1 MFITDLSIRRPT
13 VSWVM
18 SLILIIF
25 GLFVFWKLP
34 VRELPNGIQPPVVQ
48 VQVDYKSA
56 AASIVDQEVTQVL
69 EDVIGGAEGIKNI
82 DSKSENGRSTI
93 NVEFDTSIDLDNAAN
108 DIRERVARVVDNLPS
123 ESDPPQILKRAAGF
137 TTTMWLSLSSS
148 TWSDLELGDYA
159 ERFLVDQFSSV
170 KNVGRIRV
178 GGLRELS
185 IRVWVDP
192 IKLAANDLTI
202 KEVESAMRG
211 ENISLPAGTLEADNI
226 DLTLNLDKSY
236 NDINSI
242 KQLPIKKKNNKVIL
256 LSDVAN
262 VEFGPVSEKTL
273 FKAQTKDQI
282 NLKTVGIGIYAR
294 SGASTV
300 ELSNEIKKKIIEV
313 KKSLPEELDLRV
325 SFNRANYVEA
335 AIEEVYKT
343 LFIAFILVVL
353 IIYLFLGNLKAVI
366 VPAIA
371 LPVSLIAS
379 FLGLYIFGLSI
390 NIFVLL
396 SFILAIGIITDDSVI
411 MTDAI
416 YRRIENGENSLVA
429 AYKGSKQISFAI
441 IATTLILVAVFLP
454 LIFIKGISGTLFRET
469 AIALSFSIVVSS
481 FVALTLSPM
490 LASKFLNKKTSKKFI
505 IRKFEN
511 IFSNFAN
518 FYKETLGT
526 VIYKTRTVGIFIIF
540 IIIASI
546 LLFNFSKKELLPME
560 DRGAYLII
568 GATDEGSSF
577 EYTQEQAQKV
587 EARLLPLLQAEDSPY
602 SRFIMRV
609 PGFGSSAN
617 SYNSFIIIALLDD
630 WKNRKKGQQI
640 VLREAIGKIVTLPQ
654 ALAFPI
660 SPQSIRV
667 SSYNKPVQMVIY
679 GSTYEELEEIQKKII
694 RKLRSNKNLSRID
707 SDYNRNKPEVKLI
720 INKNKAKDLGVSTKA
735 IGETLE
741 TLYGG
746 KKITTFNKLGKEYP
760 IIVQQYLSDRRNK
773 EGVSKIFVRS
783 ETNSK
788 LISLANLVSFKE
800 EGSAKQLARYN
811 RQRAVTISANINE
824 GYTLTEA
831 IKFFEE
837 VMSSEAPKNQIT
849 WKGKS
854 EEIKETSNELFIIF
868 ALALLTAYL
877 VMAATFNSFIHP
889 FIIVLTVP
897 LAIFGGLVFILFLNS
912 SVNIFSQIALI
923 ILIGISTKNSILIVD
938 FANQIRTTGKNID
951 TAVKE
956 ACAVRFRPIIMT
968 SLSTMIAMM
977 PLVIG
982 NIGPGAG
989 EGSRLA
995 VGSTILGGM
1004 IISTF
1009 FTLYVTPSMYLA
1021 LAKNTK
1027 RIDVIDI
1034 ELKKNYLKNNI
1045 FIFI

>member
-1 MFITDLSIRRPT
+1 MFITELSIKRPAF
-13 VSWVM
+13 SWVM
-18 SLILIIF
+18 SLILIVF

-48 VQVDYKSA
+48 VQINYKSA
-56 AASIVDQEVTQVL
+56 SASIVDQEVTQVV

-108 DIRERVARVVDNLPS
+108 DIRERVARIVDNLPG

-159 ERFLVDQFSSV
+159 DRYLVDQFSSI
-170 KNVGRIRV
+170 KNVGRILV

-202 KEVESAMRG
+202 KEVELAMRG

-242 KQLPIKKKNNKVIL
+242 KQLPIKKTGNKVIL

-262 VEFGPVSEKTL
+262 IEFGPVSEKTL
-273 FKAQTKDQI
+273 FKSQTKDQI

-300 ELSNEIKKKIIEV
+300 ELSDDIKKRIIEV
-313 KKSLPEELDLRV
+313 KKTLPDGLDLRV

-343 LFIAFILVVL
+343 LLIAFILVVL

-366 VPAIA
+366 VPAVA

-416 YRRIENGENSLVA
+416 YRRIENGETPLVA
-429 AYKGSKQISFAI
+429 AYKGSKQITFAI

-454 LIFIKGISGTLFRET
+454 LIFIEGISGTLFRET
-469 AIALSFSIVVSS
+469 AIALSFSIIVSS

-490 LASKFLNKKTSKKFI
+490 LASKFLTKRTSKKFLI
-505 IRKFEN
+505 KKFEN
-511 IFSNFAN
+511 IFLKFSNY
-518 FYKETLGT
+518 YKETLEIA
-526 VIYKTRTVGIFIIF
+526 VYKTKTISFFIIL
-540 IIIASI
+540 IVVSSV
-546 LLFNFSKKELLPME
+546 LLFSFSKKELLPQE

-568 GATDEGSSF
+568 GFTDEGSSF

-587 EARLLPLLQAEDSPY
+587 EARLIPLLQAEDSPY

-640 VLREAIGKIVTLPQ
+640 VIREAIGKIVTLPQ
-654 ALAFPI
+654 AIAFPI

-667 SSYNKPVQMVIY
+667 SNYNKPVQMVIY
-679 GSTYEELEEIQKKII
+679 GSTYEELEEIQSKVI
-694 RKLRSNKNLSRID
+694 RKLRSNRNLSRIE

-720 INKNKAKDLGVSTKA
+720 IDQNKTKDLGVSTRS

-746 KKITTFNKLGKEYP
+746 KRITTFNKLGKEYP

-773 EGVSKIFVRS
+773 EGISKIFVRS
-783 ETNSK
+783 ETNGK

-800 EGSAKQLARYN
+800 EGAAKELSRYN
-811 RQRAVTISANINE
+811 RQRAITISANISEN
-824 GYTLTEA
+824 YTLTEA
-831 IKFFEE
+831 IKFLEE
-837 VMSSEAPKNQIT
+837 VMADIAPENQIT
-849 WKGKS
+849 WKGES

-868 ALALLTAYL
+868 ALALLTSYL

-889 FIIVLTVP
+889 FIIFLTVP

-923 ILIGISTKNSILIVD
+923 ILIGISTKNSILIVEY
-938 FANQIRTTGKNID
+938 ANQIRTTGKNID
-951 TAVKE
+951 VAVKE
-956 ACAVRFRPIIMT
+956 ACSVRFRPIMMT
-968 SLSTMIAMM
+968 SLSTMIAML
-977 PLVIG
+977 PLIIG

-995 VGSTILGGM
+995 IGSTILGGM

-1027 RIDVIDI
+1027 RIDTIDL
-1034 ELKKNYLKNNI
+1034 ELKRELSKK
-1045 FIFI
+1045 

>member
-1 MFITDLSIRRPT
+1 MFITELSIRRPV

-18 SLILIIF
+18 SLILIVF

-34 VRELPNGIQPPVVQ
+34 VRELPSGIQPPVVQ
-48 VQVDYKSA
+48 VQVNYNSA
-56 AASIVDQEVTQVL
+56 AAPIVNQEVTQVL

-93 NVEFDTSIDLDNAAN
+93 NIEFDTSIELDNAAN
-108 DIRERVARVVDNLPS
+108 DVRERVARVVDNLPS
-123 ESDPPQILKRAAGF
+123 EADPPQILKRAAGF
-137 TTTMWLSLSSS
+137 TTTMWLALSSS

-159 ERFLVDQFSSV
+159 ERYLVDTFSSV
-170 KNVGRIRV
+170 KNVGRILV

-185 IRVWVDP
+185 IRVWIDP

-202 KEVESAMRG
+202 QEVEQALRG
-211 ENISLPAGTLEADNI
+211 ENIRLPAGTLEADNI

-236 NDINSI
+236 NSI
-242 KQLPIKKKNNKVIL
+242 ETIEQLPIKKNNKQIVT
-256 LSDVAN
+256 LSDVAKI
-262 VEFGPVSEKTL
+262 EFGPVSEKTL
-273 FKAQTKDQI
+273 FKAQRKDQL

-300 ELSNEIKKKIIEV
+300 ELSKEIKKKIFEV
-313 KKSLPEELDLRV
+313 NKTLPDGLKLEIA
-325 SFNRANYVEA
+325 FNRATYVGA
-335 AIEEVYKT
+335 AINEVYKT
-343 LFIAFILVVL
+343 LVIAFILVVI

-379 FLGLYIFGLSI
+379 FLGIYLFGLSI

-416 YRRIENGENSLVA
+416 YRRIENGETPLVA
-429 AYKGSKQISFAI
+429 SYKGSKQITFAI
-441 IATTLILVAVFLP
+441 IATTLILIAVFLP
-454 LIFIKGISGTLFRET
+454 LIFIEGISGTLFKET

-490 LASKFLNKKTSKKFI
+490 LASKFLTKKTDKNFI
-505 IRKFEN
+505 INRFEKFFLS
-511 IFSNFAN
+511 FSK
-518 FYKETLGT
+518 FYEETLA
-526 VIYKTRTVGIFIIF
+526 VLMKKTKSITIFIIL
-540 IIIASI
+540 IIVGSI
-546 LLFNFSKKELLPME
+546 LLFDFSKKELLPME
-560 DRGAYLII
+560 DRGAYLVI
-568 GATDEGSSF
+568 GFTDEGSSF
-577 EYTQEQAQKV
+577 EYTQEKAQVIEK
-587 EARLLPLLQAEDSPY
+587 RLIPLLQEENSPY

-617 SYNSFIIIALLDD
+617 SFNSFIIIALLDNWD
-630 WKNRKKGQQI
+630 NRKKNSQT
-640 VLREAIGKIVTLPQ
+640 VMREAIGKIVTVPQ
-654 ALAFPI
+654 AVAFPI

-679 GSTYEELEEIQKKII
+679 GSTYEELEKIQSQVI
-694 RKLRSNKNLSRID
+694 RTLRKNGNLSRIE
-707 SDYNRNKPEVKLI
+707 SDYSRNKPEVKLL
-720 INKNKAKDLGVSTKA
+720 INKNKAKDLGVSTEK
-735 IGETLE
+735 IGRTLE

-746 KKITTFNKLGKEYP
+746 KRVTTFNKLGKEYP
-760 IIVQQYLSDRRNK
+760 IILQQYLADRRNK
-773 EGVSKIFVRS
+773 EGISKIFVRS
-783 ETNSK
+783 DTTGK
-788 LISLANLVSFKE
+788 LISLVNLVDFKE
-800 EGSAKQLARYN
+800 VGAAKELSRYN
-811 RQRAVTISANINE
+811 RQPAVTISANISEN
-824 GYTLTEA
+824 YSLSDA
-831 IKFFEE
+831 IKYLENTME
-837 VMSSEAPKNQIT
+837 KVAPQNQIT

-854 EEIKETSNELFIIF
+854 EEVKETSNELFIIF

-877 VMAATFNSFIHP
+877 VMAATFNSFVHP
-889 FIIVLTVP
+889 FIIILTVP

-938 FANQIRTTGKNID
+938 YANQIRTKGKNIE

-956 ACAVRFRPIIMT
+956 ACSIRFRPIIMT

-1009 FTLYVTPSMYLA
+1009 FTLYVTPTMYLA

-1027 RIDVIDI
+1027 RIDAVDI
-1034 ELKKNYLKNNI
+1034 ELKKELR
-1045 FIFI
+1045 

>member
-1 MFITDLSIRRPT
+1 MYLTEVSIRRP
-13 VSWVM
+13 VISWVM
-18 SLILIIF
+18 SLILILF
-25 GLFVFWKLP
+25 GIFVFWKLP
-34 VRELPNGIQPPVVQ
+34 VRELPSGLQPPIVQ
-48 VQVDYKSA
+48 IQIDYKSA
-56 AASIVDQEVTQVL
+56 AAPIVDQEVTQVV

-82 DSKSENGRSTI
+82 ESKSENGRSTI
-93 NVEFDTSIDLDNAAN
+93 NVIFDTEIDLDNAAN
-108 DIRERVARVVDNLPS
+108 DIRERVARIIDNLPT
-123 ESDPPQILKRAAGF
+123 ESDPPQILKQAAGF

-159 ERFLVDQFSSV
+159 ERYLVDTFSSV

-185 IRVWVDP
+185 IRVWIDP
-192 IKLAANDLTI
+192 IKLAANDLTVQD
-202 KEVESAMRG
+202 VELALRR
-211 ENISLPAGTLEADNI
+211 ENIRLPAGTLEANNI
-226 DLTLNLDKSY
+226 DLNLSLDKSY
-236 NDINSI
+236 SDIDKI
-242 KQLPIKKKNNKVIL
+242 KQLPIKKNEQKVLL

-262 VEFGPVSEKTL
+262 IEFGPVSEKTL
-273 FKAQTKDQI
+273 FKAQTKNKI
-282 NLKTVGIGIYAR
+282 NLKTVGIGIYAK

-300 ELSNEIKKKIIEV
+300 ELSKTIREKVTQVSKK
-313 KKSLPEELDLRV
+313 LPEGLTLEVAFD
-325 SFNRANYVEA
+325 RANYVSA

-343 LFIAFILVVL
+343 LIIAFILVVI

-379 FLGLYIFGLSI
+379 FLGLYLFGLSI

-416 YRRIENGENSLVA
+416 YRRIEKGETPLVA
-429 AYKGSKQISFAI
+429 AYKGSKQITFAI
-441 IATTLILVAVFLP
+441 IATTLILIAVFLP
-454 LIFIKGISGTLFRET
+454 LIFIEGISGTLFKET
-469 AIALSFSIVVSS
+469 AIALSFSIVISS

-490 LASKFLNKKTSKKFI
+490 LASKFLIKKTNKNFI
-505 IRKFEN
+505 IKRFEKHFQS
-511 IFSNFAN
+511 FSK
-518 FYKETLGT
+518 FYKETLNILIDKSKM
-526 VIYKTRTVGIFIIF
+526 VSIFIIF

-560 DRGAYLII
+560 DRGAYLVI
-568 GATDEGSSF
+568 GFTDEGSSF
-577 EYTQEQAQKV
+577 EYTQEKAQIIEK
-587 EARLLPLLQAEDSPY
+587 RLTPLLQADDSPY
-602 SRFIMRV
+602 ARFIMRV

-617 SYNSFIIIALLDD
+617 SYNSFIIIALLDN
-630 WKNRKKGQQI
+630 WKNRDKNSQTI
-640 VLREAIGKIVTLPQ
+640 MREAIGKIVTVPQ
-654 ALAFPI
+654 AVAFPI

-694 RKLRSNKNLSRID
+694 NNLRINPSLSRIE
-707 SDYNRNKPEVKLI
+707 SDYSRNKPEVKLI
-720 INKNKAKDLGVSTKA
+720 INKSKAKDLGISTES
-735 IGETLE
+735 IGRTLE
-741 TLYGG
+741 ILYGG
-746 KKITTFNKLGKEYP
+746 KKVTTFNKLGKEYP
-760 IIVQQYLSDRRNK
+760 IILQQYISDRRNK
-773 EGVSKIFVRS
+773 DGISKIFVRS
-783 ETNSK
+783 KDGE
-788 LISLANLVSFKE
+788 LISLVNLVEFVE
-800 EGSAKQLARYN
+800 EGNAKELNRYN

-824 GYTLTEA
+824 NYTLSEA
-831 IKFFEE
+831 IRFLEDTVSE
-837 VMSSEAPKNQIT
+837 VSPENQIA

-854 EEIKETSNELFIIF
+854 EELKETTNELFIIF

-877 VMAATFNSFIHP
+877 VMAATFNSFVHP
-889 FIIVLTVP
+889 FIIILTVP

-938 FANQIRTTGKNID
+938 FANQLRTKGKNIQD
-951 TAVKE
+951 SIKE
-956 ACAVRFRPIIMT
+956 ACDLRFRPIIMT
-968 SLSTMIAMM
+968 SLSTMIAML

-989 EGSRLA
+989 EASRLA

-1009 FTLYVTPSMYLA
+1009 FTLYVTPSMYLL

-1027 RIDVIDI
+1027 RIDSVDID
-1034 ELKKNYLKNNI
+1034 LKKQLN
-1045 FIFI
+1045 

>member
-1 MFITDLSIRRPT
+1 MFITELSIRRPV

-18 SLILIIF
+18 SLILIVF

-34 VRELPNGIQPPVVQ
+34 VRELPSGIQPPVVQ
-48 VQVDYKSA
+48 VQVNYNSA
-56 AASIVDQEVTQVL
+56 AAPIVNQEVTQVL

-93 NVEFDTSIDLDNAAN
+93 NIEFDTSIELDNAAN
-108 DIRERVARVVDNLPS
+108 DVRERVARVVDNLPS
-123 ESDPPQILKRAAGF
+123 EADPPQILKRAAGF
-137 TTTMWLSLSSS
+137 TTTMWLALSSS

-159 ERFLVDQFSSV
+159 ERYLVDTFSSV
-170 KNVGRIRV
+170 KNVGRILV

-185 IRVWVDP
+185 IRVWIDP

-202 KEVESAMRG
+202 QEVEQALRG
-211 ENISLPAGTLEADNI
+211 ENIRLPAGTLEADNI

-236 NDINSI
+236 NSI
-242 KQLPIKKKNNKVIL
+242 ETIEQLPIKKNNKQIVT
-256 LSDVAN
+256 LSDVAKI
-262 VEFGPVSEKTL
+262 EFGPVSEKTL
-273 FKAQTKDQI
+273 FKAQRKDQL

-300 ELSNEIKKKIIEV
+300 ELSKEIKKKIFEV
-313 KKSLPEELDLRV
+313 NKTLPDGLKLEIA
-325 SFNRANYVEA
+325 FNRATYVGA
-335 AIEEVYKT
+335 AINEVYKT
-343 LFIAFILVVL
+343 LVIAFILVVI

-379 FLGLYIFGLSI
+379 FLGIYLFGLSI

-416 YRRIENGENSLVA
+416 YRRIENGETPLVA
-429 AYKGSKQISFAI
+429 SYKGSKQITFAI
-441 IATTLILVAVFLP
+441 IATTLILIAVFLP
-454 LIFIKGISGTLFRET
+454 LIFIEGISGTLFKET

-490 LASKFLNKKTSKKFI
+490 LASKFLTKKTDKNFI
-505 IRKFEN
+505 INRFEKFFLS
-511 IFSNFAN
+511 FSK
-518 FYKETLGT
+518 FYEETLT
-526 VIYKTRTVGIFIIF
+526 VLMKKTKSITIFIIL
-540 IIIASI
+540 IIVGSI
-546 LLFNFSKKELLPME
+546 LLFDFSKKELLPME
-560 DRGAYLII
+560 DRGAYLVI
-568 GATDEGSSF
+568 GFTDEGSSF
-577 EYTQEQAQKV
+577 EYTQEKAQVIEK
-587 EARLLPLLQAEDSPY
+587 RLIPLLQEENSPY
-602 SRFIMRV
+602 TRFIMRV

-617 SYNSFIIIALLDD
+617 SFNSFIIIALLDNWD
-630 WKNRKKGQQI
+630 NRKKNSQT
-640 VLREAIGKIVTLPQ
+640 VMREAIGKIVTVPQ
-654 ALAFPI
+654 AVAFPI

-679 GSTYEELEEIQKKII
+679 GSTYEELEKIQSQVI
-694 RKLRSNKNLSRID
+694 RTLRKNGNLSRIE
-707 SDYNRNKPEVKLI
+707 SDYSRNKPEVKLL
-720 INKNKAKDLGVSTKA
+720 INKNKAKDLGVSTEK
-735 IGETLE
+735 IGRTLE

-746 KKITTFNKLGKEYP
+746 KRVTTFNKLGKEYP
-760 IIVQQYLSDRRNK
+760 IILQQYLADRRNK
-773 EGVSKIFVRS
+773 EGISKIFVRS
-783 ETNSK
+783 DTTGK
-788 LISLANLVSFKE
+788 LISLVNLVDFKE
-800 EGSAKQLARYN
+800 VGAAKELSRYN
-811 RQRAVTISANINE
+811 RQPAVTISANISEN
-824 GYTLTEA
+824 YSLSDA
-831 IKFFEE
+831 IKYLENTMEE
-837 VMSSEAPKNQIT
+837 VAPQNQIT

-854 EEIKETSNELFIIF
+854 EEVKETSNELFIIF

-877 VMAATFNSFIHP
+877 VMAATFNSFVHP
-889 FIIVLTVP
+889 FIIILTVP

-938 FANQIRTTGKNID
+938 YANQIRTKGKNIE

-956 ACAVRFRPIIMT
+956 ACSIRFRPIIMT

-1009 FTLYVTPSMYLA
+1009 FTLYVTPAMYLA

-1027 RIDVIDI
+1027 RIDAVDI
-1034 ELKKNYLKNNI
+1034 ELKKELR
-1045 FIFI
+1045 

>member
-1 MFITDLSIRRPT
+1 MFITELSIKRPT

-18 SLILIIF
+18 SLILIVF

-56 AASIVDQEVTQVL
+56 SASIVDQEVTQVV

-82 DSKSENGRSTI
+82 DSSSLNGRSRI
-93 NVEFDTSIDLDNAAN
+93 NIQFNTDIDLDDAAN

-137 TTTMWLSLSSS
+137 TTTMWLALSSP

-159 ERFLVDQFSSV
+159 DRYLVDTFSSV
-170 KNVGRIRV
+170 KNVGRILV

-185 IRVWVDP
+185 IRVWLDP
-192 IKLAANDLTI
+192 VKLAANDLTVQ
-202 KEVESAMRG
+202 EVERALRG
-211 ENISLPAGTLEADNI
+211 ENIRLPAGTLEADNI

-236 NDINSI
+236 NSI
-242 KQLPIKKKNNKVIL
+242 ETIEQLPIKKISNRTII

-262 VEFGPVSEKTL
+262 IEFGPVSEKTL
-273 FKAQTKDQI
+273 FKAQRKDQL
-282 NLKTVGIGIYAR
+282 NLKTVGIGIYAK

-300 ELSNEIKKKIIEV
+300 ELSKEIKKKIKEV
-313 KKSLPEELDLRV
+313 KKTLPDGLDLEIA
-325 SFNRANYVEA
+325 FNRATYVGA
-335 AIEEVYKT
+335 AINEVYKT
-343 LFIAFILVVL
+343 LIIAFVLVVL

-371 LPVSLIAS
+371 LPVSLVAS
-379 FLGLYIFGLSI
+379 FLGIYVFGLSI

-416 YRRIENGENSLVA
+416 YRRIENGETPLVA
-429 AYKGSKQISFAI
+429 AYKGSKQITFAI
-441 IATTLILVAVFLP
+441 IATTLILIAVFLP
-454 LIFIKGISGTLFRET
+454 LIFIEGISGTLFRET

-490 LASKFLNKKTSKKFI
+490 LGSKFLTKKTNKNFIIKKFESLFLNFS
-505 IRKFEN
+505 KF
-511 IFSNFAN
+511 
-518 FYKETLGT
+518 YQETLAIT
-526 VIYKTRTVGIFIIF
+526 LNKTKTITFFIIF
-540 IIIASI
+540 VLISSV
-546 LLFNFSKKELLPME
+546 LLFNFSKKELLPLE

-568 GATDEGSSF
+568 GFTDEGSSF
-577 EYTQEQAQKV
+577 EYTEEKAQIIEQ
-587 EARLLPLLQAEDSPY
+587 RLIPLLQAEDSPY
-602 SRFIMRV
+602 QRFIMRV

-617 SYNSFIIIALLDD
+617 SFNSFIIIALLDH
-630 WKNRKKGQQI
+630 WKNRNQDSQT
-640 VLREAIGKIVTLPQ
+640 VMRQAIGKIVTVPQ
-654 ALAFPI
+654 AVAFPI

-679 GSTYEELEEIQKKII
+679 GTTYEELEKIQTEVIGN
-694 RKLRSNKNLSRID
+694 LRRNTNLSRIE
-707 SDYNRNKPEVKLI
+707 SDYSRNKPEVKLV
-720 INKNKAKDLGVSTKA
+720 INKNKAKDLGVSTEA
-735 IGETLE
+735 IGRTLE

-746 KKITTFNKLGKEYP
+746 KRVTTFNKLGKEYP
-760 IIVQQYLSDRRNK
+760 IILQQYLSDRRNK
-773 EGVSKIFVRS
+773 EGISKIFVRS
-783 ETNSK
+783 DTNGK
-788 LISLANLVSFKE
+788 LVSLVNLVDFKE
-800 EGSAKQLARYN
+800 EGTAKELSRYN
-811 RQRAVTISANINE
+811 RQRAVTISANISEN
-824 GYTLTEA
+824 YSLPEA
-831 IKFFEE
+831 IKYLENTME
-837 VMSSEAPKNQIT
+837 KVAPQNQIT

-854 EEIKETSNELFIIF
+854 EEVKETSNELFIIF

-897 LAIFGGLVFILFLNS
+897 LAILGGLIFILFLNS
-912 SVNIFSQIALI
+912 SINIFSQIALI

-938 FANQIRTTGKNID
+938 YANQIRTTGKNIE
-951 TAVKE
+951 AAIKE
-956 ACAVRFRPIIMT
+956 ACNIRFRPIIMT
-968 SLSTMIAMM
+968 SLSTMIAML

-982 NIGPGAG
+982 NFGPGAG

-1009 FTLYVTPSMYLA
+1009 FTLYVTPTMYLA

-1027 RIDVIDI
+1027 RIDAVDI
-1034 ELKKNYLKNNI
+1034 ELKKELR
-1045 FIFI
+1045 

>member
-1 MFITDLSIRRPT
+1 MFITELSIRRPT
-13 VSWVM
+13 ISWVM
-18 SLILIIF
+18 SLILIVF

-48 VQVDYKSA
+48 IQVDYKSA
-56 AASIVDQEVTQVL
+56 AASIVDQEVTQVV

-93 NVEFDTSIDLDNAAN
+93 NIEFDTSIDLDNAAN
-108 DIRERVARVVDNLPS
+108 DIRERVARVIDNLPS

-159 ERFLVDQFSSV
+159 ERYLVDQFSSV

-185 IRVWVDP
+185 IRVWIDP
-192 IKLAANDLTI
+192 IRLAANDLTI
-202 KEVESAMRG
+202 KEVETAMRG

-236 NDINSI
+236 TDIDSI
-242 KQLPIKKKNNKVIL
+242 KQLPIKKTGNKVIL
-256 LSDVAN
+256 LSDVAEI
-262 VEFGPVSEKTL
+262 EFGPVSEKTL

-300 ELSNEIKKKIIEV
+300 ELSKDIEKKIIQV

-343 LFIAFILVVL
+343 LLIAFVLVVL

-379 FLGLYIFGLSI
+379 FLGLYLFGLSI

-416 YRRIENGENSLVA
+416 YRRIENGETPLVA

-441 IATTLILVAVFLP
+441 VATTLILIAVFLP
-454 LIFIKGISGTLFRET
+454 LIFIEGISGTLFRET

-490 LASKFLNKKTSKKFI
+490 LASKFLNKKSSKKLFI
-505 IRKFEN
+505 QKFEK
-511 IFSNFAN
+511 FFLSFAN
-518 FYKETLGT
+518 FYKETLDVIVNKTKT
-526 VIYKTRTVGIFIIF
+526 VSFFIVLIV
-540 IIIASI
+540 IASV

-568 GATDEGSSF
+568 GFTDEGTSF

-609 PGFGSSAN
+609 PGFGNSAN

-630 WKNRKKGQQI
+630 WKNRKKGQEV

-654 ALAFPI
+654 AVAFPI

-667 SSYNKPVQMVIY
+667 SNYNKPVQMVIY
-679 GSTYEELEEIQKKII
+679 GSTYKELEEIQKKVI
-694 RKLRSNKNLSRID
+694 REIRSNKNLSRIE

-720 INKNKAKDLGVSTKA
+720 INKNKAKDLGVSTKS

-783 ETNSK
+783 ETNGK
-788 LISLANLVSFKE
+788 LISLANLVSFEE
-800 EGSAKQLARYN
+800 EGSAKELARYN
-811 RQRAVTISANINE
+811 RQPAVTISANINE

-831 IKFFEE
+831 IRYFEE
-837 VMSSEAPKNQIT
+837 VMVNLAPENQIT

-889 FIIVLTVP
+889 FIIILTVP
-897 LAIFGGLVFILFLNS
+897 LAIFGGLVFVLFLNS

-938 FANQIRTTGKNID
+938 YANQIRTTGKNIES
-951 TAVKE
+951 AVKE

-968 SLSTMIAMM
+968 SLSTMIAML

-1027 RIDVIDI
+1027 RIDVIDL
-1034 ELKKNYLKNNI
+1034 ELKKELTKK
-1045 FIFI
+1045 

>member
-1 MFITDLSIRRPT
+1 MFITDLSIRRPV
-13 VSWVM
+13 VSSVF
-18 SLILIIF
+18 SLILIVF
-25 GLFVFWKLP
+25 GIFVFWKLP
-34 VRELPNGIQPPVVQ
+34 VRELPSGLQPPVVQ
-48 VQVDYKSA
+48 IQVDYKSA
-56 AASIVDQEVTQVL
+56 AAPIIDQEVTQVI

-82 DSKSENGRSTI
+82 DSKSSNGRSTI
-93 NVEFDTSIDLDNAAN
+93 KVEFDTSIDLDNAAN

-123 ESDPPQILKRAAGF
+123 ESDPPQILKQAAGF
-137 TTTMWLSLSSS
+137 TTTMWLALSSS

-159 ERFLVDQFSSV
+159 ERYLVDTFSSV
-170 KNVGRIRV
+170 KNVGRILV

-192 IKLAANDLTI
+192 IKLAANDLTVQ
-202 KEVESAMRG
+202 EVERALRG
-211 ENISLPAGTLEADNI
+211 ENIRLPAGTLEANNI

-236 NDINSI
+236 NSIETI
-242 KQLPIKKKNNKVIL
+242 KQLPIKKTNKKVVV

-262 VEFGPVSEKTL
+262 IEFGPVSEKTL
-273 FKAQTKDQI
+273 FKAQRKDQL

-300 ELSNEIKKKIIEV
+300 ELSKEIKKKIAKV
-313 KKSLPEELDLRV
+313 NKSLPEGLELEV
-325 SFNRANYVEA
+325 AFNRATYIGA
-335 AIEEVYKT
+335 AINEVYKT
-343 LFIAFILVVL
+343 LIIAFVLVVI

-379 FLGLYIFGLSI
+379 FLGIYIFGLSI

-416 YRRIENGENSLVA
+416 YRRIENGENPLVA
-429 AYKGSKQISFAI
+429 AYKGSKQITFAI
-441 IATTLILVAVFLP
+441 IATTLILIAVFLP
-454 LIFIKGISGTLFRET
+454 LIFIEGISGTLFRET

-490 LASKFLNKKTSKKFI
+490 LASKFLNKKNNKNFI
-505 IRKFEN
+505 IRKFEK
-511 IFSNFAN
+511 FFLGFAK
-518 FYKETLGT
+518 FYQETLEVLVKKTKT
-526 VIYKTRTVGIFIIF
+526 VSVFIIF
-540 IIIASI
+540 IIVASI

-560 DRGAYLII
+560 DRGAYLVI
-568 GATDEGSSF
+568 GFTDEGSSF
-577 EYTQEQAQKV
+577 EYTQEKAQVIEK
-587 EARLLPLLQAEDSPY
+587 RLIPLLQAENSPY

-609 PGFGSSAN
+609 PGFGSSAT
-617 SYNSFIIIALLDD
+617 SYNSFIIIALLDH
-630 WKNRKKGQQI
+630 WKNRKQDSQT
-640 VLREAIGKIVTLPQ
+640 VMRQAIGKIVTVPQ
-654 ALAFPI
+654 AVAFPI

-679 GSTYEELEEIQKKII
+679 GSTYEELERIQSEVIE
-694 RKLRSNKNLSRID
+694 KLRRNRNLSRLE
-707 SDYNRNKPEVKLI
+707 SDYTRNKPEVKLI
-720 INKNKAKDLGVSTKA
+720 INKNKAKDLGVSTET
-735 IGETLE
+735 IGKSLE

-746 KKITTFNKLGKEYP
+746 KRVTTFNKLGKEYP
-760 IIVQQYLSDRRNK
+760 IILQQYLSDRRNK
-773 EGVSKIFVRS
+773 EGISKIFVRS
-783 ETNSK
+783 DTTGK
-788 LISLANLVSFKE
+788 LISLTNLVNFKE
-800 EGSAKQLARYN
+800 EGTAKELARYN
-811 RQRAVTISANINE
+811 RQRAVTISANISEN
-824 GYTLTEA
+824 YTLSEA
-831 IKFFEE
+831 IKYLENTMAE
-837 VMSSEAPKNQIT
+837 VSPQSQIT

-889 FIIVLTVP
+889 FIIILTVP

-912 SVNIFSQIALI
+912 SINIFSQIALV

-938 FANQIRTTGKNID
+938 YANQIRTTGKNIE

-956 ACAVRFRPIIMT
+956 ACSIRFRPIIMT

-995 VGSTILGGM
+995 VGATILGGM

-1009 FTLYVTPSMYLA
+1009 FTLYVTPTMYLA

-1027 RIDVIDI
+1027 RIDAIDL
-1034 ELKKNYLKNNI
+1034 ELNRQLKR
-1045 FIFI
+1045 